1 VGNLPGQAGNDVFEF
16 EGSIAG
22 YTMRNFEITNIVAR
36 GQRDVFFV
44 KSGTSPPLDG
54 LKMSN
59 LDFTAGDSSAS
70 VCISMGAAGGVRNV
84 TIQDGTFRNLLNIG
98 QGAMLYCYSNG
109 DTIRNVTFQDLH
121 FESKVANV
129 FKTQNRGAQIG
140 GNAYNVKLQ
149 GCTFR
154 NAGAE
159 GVVVFANH
167 TDVAREIT
175 VQDCTVDGAQKE
187 GFIVEQAGVSG
198 KVRGVRFV
206 RNIAKDTN
214 RKTPGY
220 AFRALASTGDIRN
233 VWFLHNKVVRTSGT
247 NMNGLQLNQS
257 GGAVLD
263 SVWVAG
269 NELTGATT
277 TTYGT
282 SGNVTHIFLRDPMGQ
297 AAEGPPR
304 GGSK

>member
-1 VGNLPGQAGNDVFEF
+1 
-16 EGSIAG
+16 
-22 YTMRNFEITNIVAR
+22 
-36 GQRDVFFV
+36 VFFV

-59 LDFTAGDSSAS
+59 MDFTAGDSSAS
-70 VCISMGAAGGVRNV
+70 VCIAMGAAGGVRNV
-84 TIQDGTFRNLLNIG
+84 TIQDGTFRNLLNTG

-109 DTIRNVTFQDLH
+109 DTIRNVTFQNLH
-121 FESKVANV
+121 FESKVASV
-129 FKTQNRGAQIG
+129 FKPQNRGAQIG
-140 GNAYNVKLQ
+140 GNASNVKLQ

-167 TDVAREIT
+167 TDIAREIT
-175 VQDCTVDGAQKE
+175 VEDCLVDGAQKE

-198 KVRGVRFV
+198 KVNGVRFV
-206 RNIAKDTN
+206 RNTAKDTN
-214 RKTPGY
+214 RNKSGY
-220 AFRALASTGDIRN
+220 AFKAQASTGDIRN
-233 VWFLHNKVVRTSGT
+233 VWFLHNKIVRTSGT

-277 TTYGT
+277 TGYGT
-282 SGNVTHIFLRDPMGQ
+282 SGNVTHIFLRDPLGP
-297 AAEGPPR
+297 AAESPPR
-304 GGSK
+304 GVSK

>member
-1 VGNLPGQAGNDVFEF
+1 
-16 EGSIAG
+16 
-22 YTMRNFEITNIVAR
+22 
-36 GQRDVFFV
+36 
-44 KSGTSPPLDG
+44 
-54 LKMSN
+54 
-59 LDFTAGDSSAS
+59 
-70 VCISMGAAGGVRNV
+70 
-84 TIQDGTFRNLLNIG
+84 
-98 QGAMLYCYSNG
+98 
-109 DTIRNVTFQDLH
+109 
-121 FESKVANV
+121 
-129 FKTQNRGAQIG
+129 
-140 GNAYNVKLQ
+140 
-149 GCTFR
+149 
-154 NAGAE
+154 
-159 GVVVFANH
+159 
-167 TDVAREIT
+167 
-175 VQDCTVDGAQKE
+175 
-187 GFIVEQAGVSG
+187 VSG